1 MARSLICFD
10 DNHISVNQFQMTYI
24 RNLPV
29 PPSHLIEPYLRDVD
43 FSHVALV
50 GRGCKLDPTLVSA
63 LVERWRPE
71 MHTFHLSCNECTMT
85 LKDMQLQIGLLVD
98 GSVVIG
104 SVHAVN
110 WRGVYAETLGRV
122 LEMIFGGWIEM
133 GWLRR
138 NFDGIDKDSTE
149 VQRKQHSYAYILLIV
164 SGIIMPDKSRNLVY
178 LKWWNHG
185 SSYARL
191 PNELRDIQL
200 LLDQQLEVEHVK
212 VPLVVYATMEMH
224 MSDRVLRKSIITYDE
239 ATMGA
244 YTFMV
249 WRSESIISTY
259 SITDTDDAP
268 PPVSFIFGPLSLTYY
283 TSMPLT
289 FLTTTIPT
297 TMYRPSMFRAPTESL
312 VVMPLMYETQN
323 SYTPIPMV
331 SQTPPGSLF
340 YQYRSSFQP
349 SNPRSDDTRWQSR
362 SNRL

>member
-10 DNHISVNQFQMTYI
+10 DNHISVNQFQMVEDRILETYI

-29 PPSHLIEPYLRDVD
+29 PPSPLIEPYLRDVY

-50 GRGCKLDPTLVSA
+50 GRGCKLDQTLVSV
-63 LVERWRPE
+63 LVERWRLE

-98 GSVVIG
+98 GSVVTG

-110 WRGVYAETLGRV
+110 WRGVYAEPLGRV
-122 LEMIFGGWIEM
+122 LEMIFKGRIEM

-138 NFDGIDKDSTE
+138 NFGGIDKDSTE

-164 SGIIMPDKSRNLVY
+164 SGIIMPDK
-178 LKWWNHG
+178 WNHG

-200 LLDQQLEVEHVK
+200 LLDQQLEAE

-224 MSDRVLRKSIITYDE
+224 MSDRMLRKSIITYDE
-239 ATMGA
+239 ATIGV

-268 PPVSFIFGPLSLTYY
+268 PPASFIFGPLSLTYY

-289 FLTTTIPT
+289 FLTTMMPATI
-297 TMYRPSMFRAPTESL
+297 YRPSIFRAPIESL
-312 VVMPLMYETQN
+312 VVMPLMYEIQN

-331 SQTPPGSLF
+331 SQTPLGSLF
-340 YQYRSSFQP
+340 YQYGSSFQP
-349 SNPRSDDTRWQSR
+349 PNPRSDDTRWQSR